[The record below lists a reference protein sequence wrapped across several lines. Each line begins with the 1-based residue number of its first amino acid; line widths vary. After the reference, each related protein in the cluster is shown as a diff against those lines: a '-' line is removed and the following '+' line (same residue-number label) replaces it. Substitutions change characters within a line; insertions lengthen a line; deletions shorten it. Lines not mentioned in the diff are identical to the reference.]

1 MANPNY
7 RTKDEWF
14 SLIQECRRSGMT
26 DAQWCIAN
34 GVNRYS
40 FYNAIKRLKAC
51 SYVIPSPHR
60 SRDMHDFTV
69 HNKQDVVR
77 VDIVPDIPA
86 SGNLIP
92 ETISH
97 IDNSHMIEITFG
109 DVHISLSNGAD
120 PLLVSNTLSALR
132 NRI

>member
-34 GVNRYS
+34 GVNHYS

-60 SRDMHDFTV
+60 SRDIHDLKDGWFD
-69 HNKQDVVR
+69 K
-77 VDIVPDIPA
+77 IIWFPEEPEE
-86 SGNLIP
+86 LIQ
-92 ETISH
+92 
-97 IDNSHMIEITFG
+97 
-109 DVHISLSNGAD
+109 
-120 PLLVSNTLSALR
+120 
-132 NRI
+132 